1 MNGEFWHGDCL
12 ELMQRVPSGSIDMVV
27 TSPPYDNLRTY
38 NGSLEWSFEI
48 FQAIA
53 KQLARVL
60 KDGGVIVWNVADA
73 TINGSETGTSFRQ
86 ALYFKDECGLN
97 LHDTMI
103 WQKSTFSAVGA
114 LKTRYAP
121 VFEYMFILVKGKLN
135 TFNPIKDRPNKW
147 AGTKHHGTVRQ
158 KDGSTKEV
166 IGKSSAKEIG
176 EFGQRFNVWQINEEK
191 TENKN
196 HPAVYPIQLAN
207 DHILSWSNPGDLVLD
222 PFAGSGT
229 TAIAAERTGRRWIC
243 IEKDFAYWAGAYAR
257 VYGECNK

>member
-12 ELMQRVPSGSIDMVV
+12 ELMKRIPSGSVDMVV

-103 WQKSTFSAVGA
+103 YEKAQAFGGSRFAYLHS
-114 LKTRYAP
+114 
-121 VFEYMFILVKGKLN
+121 FEYMFIFSKDKPK
-135 TFNPIKDRPNKW
+135 TFNPLRDRPNVRGGKTES
-147 AGTKHHGTVRQ
+147 AAKSGMRSDGTVPERHM
-158 KDGSTKEV
+158 KTFE
-166 IGKSSAKEIG
+166 
-176 EFGQRFNVWQINEEK
+176 EFGKR
-191 TENKN
+191 KN
-196 HPAVYPIQLAN
+196 IWKYGVGGGTSGHPAVFPLVLAQ

-229 TAIAAERTGRRWIC
+229 TAVAAERTGRRWIC
-243 IEKDFAYWAGAYAR
+243 IEKDFTYWAGAYAR